1 MRLLGGSIFS
11 ASLVQECAMLF
22 AIYCIFATRRAS
34 LNLRSAMLPAS
45 FPMLLSVMLSYDLTV
60 CGLAILFMVR
70 EAERTDYLPWEKTA
84 LAAMFSLP
92 LVTLIFRTQL
102 HIPLDP
108 LITAAFMALL
118 LRRVRPGAMSATLPA
133 PQLPA

>member
-1 MRLLGGSIFS
+1 
-11 ASLVQECAMLF
+11 ML
-22 AIYCIFATRRAS
+22 T
-34 LNLRSAMLPAS
+34 AS
-45 FPMLLSVMLSYDLTV
+45 FPMLIPVMLSYDLTV
-60 CGLAILFMVR
+60 CGLAILFIVR

-92 LVTLIFRTQL
+92 LATEIFRTQL

-118 LRRVRPGAMSATLPA
+118 LRRVRPGAVFATPRAPELPA
-133 PQLPA
+133 